1 MKNLLK
7 VRGMSRLAR
16 LGLVVGGI
24 GVAGVMAA
32 GPSFAS
38 VSTNAIPNGVAT
50 TTGNAATPQA
60 NGTSVTHYSVSYVD
74 PIFGP
79 VSCVG
84 VHQVKKGSATQDSF
98 TCTSTNGGL
107 AGVTLGQSLAL
118 GTAPTW
124 WGWYSDFDGQA
135 AKSLSGTVSANGMSY
150 TAVAT
155 Y

>member
-7 VRGMSRLAR
+7 VRGMGRLAK
-16 LGLVVGGI
+16 LGLVVGGL

-32 GPSFAS
+32 GPSFAAS
-38 VSTNAIPNGVAT
+38 T
-50 TTGNAATPQA
+50 TTQTITGATAITTGKAAVS
-60 NGTSVTHYSVSYVD
+60 GTQVTHYTASYND
-74 PIFGP
+74 PIFGW
-79 VSCVG
+79 VSVVG
-84 VHQVKKGSATQDSF
+84 VHQVQKNGVVQDSF
-98 TCTSTNGGL
+98 TATSTQGGL
-107 AGVTLGQSLAL
+107 LSVTPGQSLAL

-124 WGWYSDFDGQA
+124 WGWYSDFDGNA